1 MSACVDLMSSDVSV
15 NKEVMK
21 ACARVLEYDL
31 QLWMLFGS
39 VAPARTQGKS
49 GVFVKKK
56 DGGTRLCIP
65 KDENDNFSL
74 AVLFAF
80 S

>member
-1 MSACVDLMSSDVSV
+1 M
-15 NKEVMK
+15 
-21 ACARVLEYDL
+21 EYDL
-31 QLWMLFGS
+31 LFLD
-39 VAPARTQGKS
+39 VVRAAPARTQGKF
-49 GVFVKKK
+49 GIFVKRK

-74 AVLFAF
+74 AVIFAF